1 MLNGKIS
8 SDFLN
13 YIVTQDVNPG
23 ERFPSLA
30 DISSEM
36 GVSVGKL
43 REQFEVAR
51 MLGLVEASPRR
62 GITRKSYDFH
72 PPVRLSLL
80 MALALD
86 SSHFREF
93 SSLRAHLETAYWYE
107 AVVLL
112 TVEDKAKLQ
121 QLVKRAIDQLNQAR
135 VQIPHFEHRTLHLTI
150 FSRLE
155 NPFVKGLFESYWDA
169 YEAVRLNRYADYSYL
184 QKVWKYHAHIV
195 DAICEERY
203 DEGKELLVE
212 HMTLFRQ
219 KHTLGPENNGVSD
232 EDLEEKGLYV
242 NEMFED
248 RGSIK

>member
-1 MLNGKIS
+1 MLNGKID

-13 YIVTQDVNPG
+13 YLVTQDVNPG

-30 DISSEM
+30 EISSDM

-62 GITRKSYDFH
+62 GITRKAYAFH

-86 SSHFREF
+86 SAHFREF
-93 SSLRAHLETAYWYE
+93 SDLRSHLETAFWSE

-112 TVEDKAKLQ
+112 TAEDKAKLQ
-121 QLVKRAIDQLNQAR
+121 ELVKRAIEQLNQAR
-135 VQIPHFEHRTLHLTI
+135 VQIPHAEHRALHLLI

-155 NPFVKGLFESYWDA
+155 NPFVKGLIEAYWDA

-184 QKVWKYHAHIV
+184 QEVWEYHSRIV
-195 DAICEERY
+195 DAICEGRY
-203 DEGKELLVE
+203 DEGKVLLIK
-212 HMTLFRQ
+212 HMTLLRQ
-219 KHTLGPENNGVSD
+219 QDVLGQADQAGLAEN
-232 EDLEEKGLYV
+232 LEESGLYI
-242 NEMFED
+242 NEMFEE
-248 RGSIK
+248 RTPIK